1 MSGSRSDAP
10 VVVLFGG
17 TSAEHDVSVRS
28 GTAIVDA
35 LRTAGRRA
43 RPVLV
48 DLDGG
53 WWWLPADHARAGRPP
68 AAYDE
73 PASLAAAG
81 PFAAGVA
88 AGILASMDPA
98 PVVFIALH
106 GPAGEDGTVQ
116 GLFDAAGVTYTGS
129 DVAASALGMDKSL
142 FKRLA
147 EAAGLPIVPWRSV
160 RLDAWRA
167 DPDGVLAQL
176 DALAAESGS
185 PRLIVKPARL
195 GSSVGM
201 TIAHAPDERVAALEA
216 AFVYD
221 TLAIVEHCLD
231 HPRELEVSVVG
242 NDPATTEAF
251 GPGEVRPGHEFY
263 DYAAKYLTD
272 DARTV
277 PAPDLADA
285 TAADVRR
292 LALAAYALIGAEGF
306 ARVDF
311 LVGPDRVYLS
321 EINTIP
327 GFTEISLFPQVC
339 AAAGIPM
346 PALCARI
353 VGLAEARRAVR
364 SARRLRPE
372 DLPR

>member
-1 MSGSRSDAP
+1 M
-10 VVVLFGG
+10 VVLFGG

-35 LRTAGRRA
+35 LRAAGRRA
-43 RPVLV
+43 QPVLV

-53 WWWLPADHARAGRPP
+53 WWWMPADHARAGRPP
-68 AAYDE
+68 SAYDA
-73 PASLAAAG
+73 PASLDAAG
-81 PFAAGVA
+81 PFTAGVA
-88 AGILASMDPA
+88 AGIVAAMEPA

-116 GLFDAAGVTYTGS
+116 GLFDVAGVAYTGS
-129 DVAASALGMDKSL
+129 GVAASALGMDKTL

-147 EAAGLPIVPWRSV
+147 EAAGLPIVPWRAV
-160 RLDAWRA
+160 RRETWRA
-167 DPDGVLAQL
+167 DPPRVLDVL
-176 DALAAESGS
+176 DALALASGS

-201 TIAHAPDERVAALEA
+201 TIAHGPDERSAALDA
-216 AFVYD
+216 AFAYD
-221 TLAIVEHCLD
+221 SLAIVEHCLD

-242 NDPATTEAF
+242 NDPAATEAY

-272 DARTV
+272 DARTL
-277 PAPDLADA
+277 PAPDLP
-285 TAADVRR
+285 TPVAASVRG

-311 LVGPDRVYLS
+311 LAGPDRVYVS

-339 AAAGIPM
+339 ASAGIPM

-353 VGLAEARRAVR
+353 VALAEERHASRPA
-364 SARRLRPE
+364 ARLRPE

>member
-1 MSGSRSDAP
+1 VSTSRPDAP
-10 VVVLFGG
+10 VIVLFGG

-35 LRTAGRRA
+35 LRVAGRRA
-43 RPVLV
+43 QPVLV

-53 WWWLPADHARAGRPP
+53 WWWLPSDHARTGRP
-68 AAYDE
+68 ASAYDD
-73 PASLAAAG
+73 PASLDAAG
-81 PFAAGVA
+81 PFSGGVA
-88 AGILASMDPA
+88 AGIIAALDPA

-116 GLFDAAGVTYTGS
+116 GLFDVAGVTYTGS
-129 DVAASALGMDKSL
+129 DVAASALGMDKTL

-167 DPDGVLAQL
+167 DRDAVLAVL
-176 DALAAESGS
+176 EALATESGS

-201 TIAHAPDERVAALEA
+201 TIAHAPDERAAALDV
-216 AFVYD
+216 AFAYD
-221 TLAIVEHCLD
+221 TLVVVEHCLD

-242 NDPATTEAF
+242 NDPRTTDAY

-272 DARTV
+272 DARTL
-277 PAPDLADA
+277 PAPDLPDA

-292 LALAAYALIGAEGF
+292 LALAAYALVGAEGF

-311 LVGPDRVYLS
+311 LAGPDRVYLS

-339 AAAGIPM
+339 AAAGIAM

-353 VGLAEARRAVR
+353 VALAESRRIARPA
-364 SARRLRPE
+364 SRLRPE

>member
-1 MSGSRSDAP
+1 
-10 VVVLFGG
+10 
-17 TSAEHDVSVRS
+17 
-28 GTAIVDA
+28 
-35 LRTAGRRA
+35 
-43 RPVLV
+43 
-48 DLDGG
+48 
-53 WWWLPADHARAGRPP
+53 
-68 AAYDE
+68 
-73 PASLAAAG
+73 
-81 PFAAGVA
+81 
-88 AGILASMDPA
+88 
-98 PVVFIALH
+98 
-106 GPAGEDGTVQ
+106 
-116 GLFDAAGVTYTGS
+116 
-129 DVAASALGMDKSL
+129 
-142 FKRLA
+142 
-147 EAAGLPIVPWRSV
+147 V

-167 DPDGVLAQL
+167 DADGVLAHL
-176 DALAAESGS
+176 DALAAGSGS

-216 AFVYD
+216 AFAYD

-242 NDPATTEAF
+242 NDPSTTQAF

-272 DARTV
+272 DARTL
-277 PAPDLADA
+277 PAPDLPQAV
-285 TAADVRR
+285 AAEVRG

-311 LVGPDRVYLS
+311 LVGPDRAYLS

-353 VGLAEARRAVR
+353 VALAEARHA
-364 SARRLRPE
+364 ARPTPRLRPE

>member
-1 MSGSRSDAP
+1 MNAPRSDAP
-10 VVVLFGG
+10 VVVLLGG
-17 TSAEHDVSVRS
+17 TSPEHDVSVRS

-35 LRTAGRRA
+35 LRVAGRRA
-43 RPVLV
+43 QPVLV

-68 AAYDE
+68 SAYDD
-73 PASLAAAG
+73 PAALGAAG
-81 PFAAGVA
+81 PFSAGVA
-88 AGILASMDPA
+88 TGIIASVEPA
-98 PVVFIALH
+98 PIVFIALH
-106 GPAGEDGTVQ
+106 GPSGEDGTVQ
-116 GLFDAAGVTYTGS
+116 GLLDVAGVAYTGS
-129 DVAASALGMDKSL
+129 DVAASALGMDKTL

-147 EAAGLPIVPWRSV
+147 EAAGLPIVPWRAV
-160 RLDAWRA
+160 RRDAWLA
-167 DPDGVLAQL
+167 DPGWVLADL
-176 DALAAESGS
+176 DALAEGAGS

-201 TIAHAPDERVAALEA
+201 TIAHAPDERAAALEA

-221 TLAIVEHCLD
+221 TLAVVEHCLD

-272 DARTV
+272 DARTL
-277 PAPDLADA
+277 PAPDLPQAV
-285 TAADVRR
+285 AAEVRR

-311 LVGPDRVYLS
+311 LAGPGGVYVS

-346 PALCARI
+346 PALCLRI
-353 VGLAEARRAVR
+353 VALAEARRA
-364 SARRLRPE
+364 ARPAARLRPG